1 MEYTAGTDTSQTL
14 TLYIGVSAASGD
26 GRYVRLKDDATIYL
40 LPTASLDPLMRISVN
55 GLEA

>member
-1 MEYTAGTDTSQTL
+1 MKQIPG
-14 TLYIGVSAASGD
+14 GVPAASGD